1 MILLWEAVF
10 LMIAMAEWQSQ
21 STGEVADFCQGRMQP
36 LSKGSFSL
44 APVSPPAQKEQ
55 GCLSCQGV
63 RFFLLQKK
71 MFYAWVLLNWDL
83 EHFESLSEDISSFK
97 KITKGSRKKVFGRKF
112 FGCLNRW
119 KSYIPSRQQDIL
131 DTFPFLGDMLA
142 QQLAHFILRS
152 DEISN
157 KTAFLFSPHFQKVNY
172 PLIYF
177 SLAHCWFLTSLRAS

>member
-21 STGEVADFCQGRMQP
+21 NTGEVADFCQGRMQP

-97 KITKGSRKKVFGRKF
+97 KITKGSRKKST
-112 FGCLNRW
+112 W
-119 KSYIPSRQQDIL
+119 KKIFWMSEQMKELHPKQTTGYIR
-131 DTFPFLGDMLA
+131 
-142 QQLAHFILRS
+142 
-152 DEISN
+152 
-157 KTAFLFSPHFQKVNY
+157 
-172 PLIYF
+172 YF
-177 SLAHCWFLTSLRAS
+177 SLLG